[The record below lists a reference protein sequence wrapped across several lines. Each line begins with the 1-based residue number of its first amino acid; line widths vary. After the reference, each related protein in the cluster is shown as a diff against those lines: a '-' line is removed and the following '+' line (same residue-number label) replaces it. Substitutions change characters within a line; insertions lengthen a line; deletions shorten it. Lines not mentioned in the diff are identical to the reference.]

1 MTFGT
6 DMIESVPRSVMLH
19 ITFRGDEVAMN
30 TAIACGDL
38 VVQHVAGKEMV
49 GYSKVQ
55 VGRTKQTADEGTMK
69 GGSMEMTALGFEA
82 MSGFWRRL
90 EVLGHWD
97 SSSPEK
103 NSKAGPLAITDKGKE
118 EKAKEAKWVGLG
130 EECLLESVLDSFWR
144 VYTGQCIGEFIGQ
157 SIEVWKECEGQ

>member
-1 MTFGT
+1 MAPLG
-6 DMIESVPRSVMLH
+6 
-19 ITFRGDEVAMN
+19 
-30 TAIACGDL
+30 
-38 VVQHVAGKEMV
+38 
-49 GYSKVQ
+49 
-55 VGRTKQTADEGTMK
+55 
-69 GGSMEMTALGFEA
+69 AL
-82 MSGFWRRL
+82 RR
-90 EVLGHWD
+90 WD
-97 SSSPEK
+97 SSYPEK